1 MASTNESNC
10 QAEERGTFL
19 KKQSLRTSKEKE
31 RRMVETAAG
40 VQVQRREGTPA
51 DEELLKRV
59 NEGDSVAFDMIVKRY
74 KLRLINFV
82 FRFLGDRDQAEEL
95 VQETFLRVFRE
106 RKSYERISNFSTWI
120 FTIAGNLAKSE
131 LRRRK
136 RWRFFSL
143 DQREPEEGAE
153 FEIPDESQRPDRLAH
168 DRMIEGAVQKA
179 MDTLSPKYREAVIL
193 RDIQGFAYE
202 EIAEIIGCPVGTVK
216 SRVNRARLRLQEE
229 LKDWMESL

>member
-1 MASTNESNC
+1 MKKRS
-10 QAEERGTFL
+10 L
-19 KKQSLRTSKEKE
+19 KTSKEKE
-31 RRMVETAAG
+31 QRMAETAEG
-40 VQVQRREGTPA
+40 VQVQRKQRSPA

-59 NEGDSVAFDMIVKRY
+59 NEGDSVAFNMIVKRY
-74 KLRLINFV
+74 KLRLLNFV

-106 RKSYERISNFSTWI
+106 RRNHERISNFSTWI

-136 RWRFFSL
+136 RWRFFSI
-143 DQREPEEGAE
+143 DQQEPEEGAE
-153 FEIPDESQRPDRLAH
+153 FEIPDESQRPDDLAH
-168 DRMIEGAVQKA
+168 DRMIERAVRKA
-179 MDTLSPKYREAVIL
+179 METLSPKYREAVIL

-229 LKDWMESL
+229 LKDWMRST

>member
-1 MASTNESNC
+1 M
-10 QAEERGTFL
+10 
-19 KKQSLRTSKEKE
+19 KKQSLKTSKEKE
-31 RRMVETAAG
+31 QRMAETSEDT
-40 VQVQRREGTPA
+40 QVQRRVRTPA
-51 DEELLKRV
+51 DEELFQRV
-59 NEGDSVAFDMIVKRY
+59 NEGDDVAFDMIVKRY

-82 FRFLGDRDQAEEL
+82 FRFVHDSDMSEEL

-106 RKSYERISNFSTWI
+106 RKNYERISNFSTWI

-143 DQREPEEGAE
+143 DQQEPEEGAE
-153 FEIPDESQRPDRLAH
+153 FEIPDESRLPDRLAH
-168 DRMIEGAVQKA
+168 DRMIKRAVEEA
-179 MDTLSPKYREAVIL
+179 MDTLSPKYRQAVIL

-216 SRVNRARLRLQEE
+216 SRVNRARLRLQEK
-229 LKDWMESL
+229 LKDWMEDL

>member
-1 MASTNESNC
+1 MKKRSLKTSNEK
-10 QAEERGTFL
+10 G
-19 KKQSLRTSKEKE
+19 RTG
-31 RRMVETAAG
+31 ETAAG
-40 VQVQRREGTPA
+40 VHVRRKQRAPA

-59 NEGDSVAFDMIVKRY
+59 NEGDTVAFDMIVKKY
-74 KLRLINFV
+74 KLRLLNFV
-82 FRFLGDRDQAEEL
+82 YRFLGNRDQAEEL

-106 RKSYERISNFSTWI
+106 RKNHARISNFSTWI

-143 DQREPEEGAE
+143 DQPESDEGTE
-153 FEIPDESQRPDRLAH
+153 FEIPDESQRPDDLAH
-168 DRMIEGAVQKA
+168 DRMIERAVTRA

-229 LKDWMESL
+229 LKDWMEGIE

>member
-1 MASTNESNC
+1 MRES
-10 QAEERGTFL
+10 
-19 KKQSLRTSKEKE
+19 
-31 RRMVETAAG
+31 AAG
-40 VQVQRREGTPA
+40 VRVQRKQRTPA
-51 DEELLKRV
+51 DEELLKKV
-59 NEGDSVAFDMIVKRY
+59 HEGDPGAFDMIVKRY
-74 KLRLINFV
+74 KMRLLNFV
-82 FRFLGDRDQAEEL
+82 FRFVGDRDQAEEL

-106 RKSYERISNFSTWI
+106 RKNHERISNFSTWI

-143 DQREPEEGAE
+143 DQPESEEGTE
-153 FEIPDESQRPDRLAH
+153 FEIPDESQRPDDLTH
-168 DRMIEGAVQKA
+168 DRMIERAVEEA
-179 MDTLSPKYREAVIL
+179 METLSPKYREAVIL

-229 LKDWMESL
+229 LKEWMEGIQ

>member
-1 MASTNESNC
+1 M
-10 QAEERGTFL
+10 